1 MRVRSRA
8 GHMSSRGGPVS
19 TKLNA
24 PANQSRSEGSDE
36 RPLAEVVSLAPRRRP
51 GPRPVPAL
59 SRDGEDDPDPGPS
72 AA

>member
-1 MRVRSRA
+1 M
-8 GHMSSRGGPVS
+8 S